1 MDQSPRIPSP
11 DEGRTPEP
19 LTARPSR
26 ASGGDDSVL
35 SFLRELP
42 VLLLIAFVLAFLLR
56 TFVVQVFYI
65 PSESMVPTLE
75 VNDRMVV
82 EKLTYLVREPRR
94 GEVIVFE
101 GDERADPSSLSA
113 PARVARAVGQFLGV
127 VPVNAQDF
135 VKRVIGLPGDTV
147 VIEDGVVK
155 VNGEALEEPYVVFE
169 DGRSNGPFE
178 VPEGSLFVLG
188 DNRPNS
194 SDSRFGLGYIQ
205 LDHVVGRA
213 VVVIWPF
220 EHAGMLTSY
229 AEEPGTVT
237 APAPTREAIVLDPAA

>member
-1 MDQSPRIPSP
+1 MD
-11 DEGRTPEP
+11 RTPHDDAGAREP
-19 LTARPSR
+19 LTARRSAD
-26 ASGGDDSVL
+26 ASDDDSVL
-35 SFLRELP
+35 AFLRELP
-42 VLLLIAFVLAFLLR
+42 VLLLVAFVLAFLLR

-82 EKLTYLVREPRR
+82 EKLTYLVREPKR

-101 GDERADPSSLSA
+101 GDERPDATDGLSA
-113 PARVARAVGQFLGV
+113 GARVARAVGQFLGV

-135 VKRVIGLPGDTV
+135 VKRVVGLPGDTV
-147 VIEDGVVK
+147 VIEEGRVL
-155 VNGEALEEPYVVFE
+155 VNGEPLDEPYVVHD
-169 DGRSNGPFE
+169 DGRSLGPYE

-194 SDSRFGLGYIQ
+194 SDSRFGLGYVA

-220 EHAGMLTSY
+220 DHAGTLTGY
-229 AEEPGTVT
+229 ARDDVPVT
-237 APAPTREAIVLDPAA
+237 APGHLRTPADRAADPAA